1 MQGPPR
7 YRQQQL
13 GDLILQP
20 VWLSLSGLWAGQ
32 VLRKGLFISPA
43 VRGVLVDTGEGSLKM
58 EERRGLRKGDQ
69 PELKQGCTEGLK
81 AGVCFR
87 EGATRGK
94 A

>member
-13 GDLILQP
+13 GDLILQA
-20 VWLSLSGLWAGQ
+20 VWLRLSGLWAGP

-58 EERRGLRKGDQ
+58 EERRGLGKGDQ
-69 PELKQGCTEGLK
+69 PELKQGCTEGLE
-81 AGVCFR
+81 AGVCFT
-87 EGATRGK
+87 EGAIRGK